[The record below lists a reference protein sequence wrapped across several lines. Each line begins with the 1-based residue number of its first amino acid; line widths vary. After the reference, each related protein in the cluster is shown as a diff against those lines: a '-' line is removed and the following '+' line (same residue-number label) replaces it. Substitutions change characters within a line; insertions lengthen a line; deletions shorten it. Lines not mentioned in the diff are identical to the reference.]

1 MIFRLRSSFLF
12 LMRHD
17 WKAMEKEGI
26 SGRFFVRLA
35 KGRKKVKRAV
45 VLNGGKAYSTLAR
58 ASFDNEIKA
67 VYYKIRSYLPDN
79 RDLRVTFGGVSL
91 GEARREPAFFPCI
104 ILHIKQQPRLPL
116 IAPYSHTQ
124 PRLNP
129 LGD

>member
-35 KGRKKVKRAV
+35 KGRKRVKRAV

-58 ASFDNEIKA
+58 ASFDA
-67 VYYKIRSYLPDN
+67 
-79 RDLRVTFGGVSL
+79 SL
-91 GEARREPAFFPCI
+91 
-104 ILHIKQQPRLPL
+104 
-116 IAPYSHTQ
+116 TT
-124 PRLNP
+124 
-129 LGD
+129 